1 VKGTYKVHPTAVELA
16 LIIIFI
22 IALIIVEGVIEI
34 GSAKSDYTWPN

>member
-1 VKGTYKVHPTAVELA
+1 MVNPTAAELA

-22 IALIIVEGVIEI
+22 MVLIIVEGIMKI

>member
-1 VKGTYKVHPTAVELA
+1 MVHPTAVELA

-34 GSAKSDYTWPN
+34 GSAKSDYTHPN